1 MKRLTSTLEKL
12 NIDRPEEKA
21 ETLMAY
27 MDGILKANENVNL
40 TAITDREEFI
50 DKHIIDSLLAISSSE
65 VKDAKKIIDM
75 GTGGGFPGVP
85 LAVAFPDKEFLLV
98 DSLNKRIKIIEEL
111 CERIGIKNVRA
122 VHGRAE
128 EMARKPE
135 YREGFD
141 LCVSRAVANMNTL
154 SEYCLPFVK
163 IGGSLIA
170 YKGPDCESEIKEA
183 IKAIE
188 ILGGKLDRIEK
199 AGIELT
205 DFDGK
210 LDYEHE
216 LVYVHKV
223 DETPKAYPRKA
234 GTPAKK
240 PLMR

>member
-40 TAITDREEFI
+40 TAITEREEFI

-65 VKDAKKIIDM
+65 VKNAKNIIDM

-85 LAVAFPDKEFLLV
+85 LAVAFPAKEFLLV

-128 EMARKPE
+128 EMA
-135 YREGFD
+135 
-141 LCVSRAVANMNTL
+141 
-154 SEYCLPFVK
+154 
-163 IGGSLIA
+163 
-170 YKGPDCESEIKEA
+170 
-183 IKAIE
+183 
-188 ILGGKLDRIEK
+188 
-199 AGIELT
+199 
-205 DFDGK
+205 
-210 LDYEHE
+210 
-216 LVYVHKV
+216 
-223 DETPKAYPRKA
+223 
-234 GTPAKK
+234 
-240 PLMR
+240 